1 MEQKSGDIDTQLL
14 ALNGLT
20 YSPPAELSLASAHR
34 LRVFPALRESYAA
47 GTSGY
52 VDLTVGS
59 DLIDCQNS
67 FIEFRIK
74 VKTSDSSDVRLPAN
88 GAVSVFRETV
98 VRDRAGAEIDR
109 SQYHNVMI
117 RDHLKTNC
125 TFGPAATLGS
135 VTAPNATLKSD
146 DDTNTVCVPLAWINP
161 FFSSPKLLPTNIIGS
176 LRLEFI
182 LAPAIEALIMV
193 DNSESATYEI
203 SNLNIWLDCYS
214 MADSALRSM
223 QMIASNSGLAY
234 PWVSQHATVNTS
246 DGTYANF
253 VSLKSASRALGASL
267 HIAKSADLV
276 DWSKDGMA
284 NEEFKVSSSQW
295 SLGSMYMPVKR
306 LDTIPAH
313 FCNTL
318 YANDAF
324 GHCREY
330 ASELTFAEFQ
340 ASYGTLNTTLE
351 RSGVLDAQGSATSS
365 SRPLICDVNWD
376 TSVDR
381 TTILF
386 LAYQKVAL
394 CFASGSTVIKA

>member
-1 MEQKSGDIDTQLL
+1 MEQKSGEIDTQLL

-20 YSPPAELSLASAHR
+20 FAPPSELSLASAHR

-52 VDLTVGS
+52 IDLSVGS
-59 DLIDCQNS
+59 DMIDTQNS
-67 FIEFRIK
+67 FIEFKIQ
-74 VKTSDSSDVRLPAN
+74 VKTSDASDVKLPEN
-88 GAVSVFRETV
+88 GALSVFRETV

-109 SQYHNVMI
+109 SQYHNVFI

-125 TFGPAATLGS
+125 TFGTEPTMGS
-135 VTAPNATLKSD
+135 VTAPNATLVSD
-146 DDTNTVCVPLAWINP
+146 GINTVCVPLSWVNP

-182 LAPAIEALIMV
+182 LAPAIEALIMG
-193 DNSESATYEI
+193 DNESNATYEI
-203 SNLNIWLDCYS
+203 SNMNVWLDTYS

-267 HIAKSADLV
+267 HISKSDDLV
-276 DWSKDGMA
+276 DWSKNSMS

-306 LDTIPAH
+306 LDTNPAH

-318 YANDAF
+318 YSNDAF
-324 GHCREY
+324 GHCREF
-330 ASELTFAEFQ
+330 ACELTFAEFL

-365 SRPLICDVNWD
+365 SRPLICDVNWS
-376 TSVDR
+376 TSEDR